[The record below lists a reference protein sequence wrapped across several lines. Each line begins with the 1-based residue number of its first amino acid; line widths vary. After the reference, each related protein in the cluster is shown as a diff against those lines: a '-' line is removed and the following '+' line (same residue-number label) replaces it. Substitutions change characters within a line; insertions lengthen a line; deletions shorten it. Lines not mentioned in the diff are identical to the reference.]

1 MNYFSILYVVIFL
14 SVLLL
19 GIWIYSEKNLKG
31 KYNKLINYLS
41 FPLALLGL
49 YSVFRLNI
57 DFSYVL
63 VSLIIAS
70 LFLWILGKSISLKK
84 LAKESRSFFIIL
96 SLITIFRSF
105 IFEPFQ
111 IPSESMIPGLEI
123 GDFVLVNKYEYGLKN
138 PIGNQTLISNKSP
151 DRGDVIVFTP
161 PHTKCNSEIIKSY
174 PKDSLQTISRD
185 IEKSWGELKKS
196 CSSLGLKYVKRVIGI
211 PGDVLEIKGKDFLV
225 NGIKVVKSI
234 LNSNSRETFY
244 EESFGK
250 ENYLIR
256 QSKLRE
262 LSFYQ
267 SWKIPEGFYFVM
279 GDNRDNSLDSRSWGL
294 VPENNI
300 TGKAQLIW
308 LSWSSYGSFP
318 SFGRNKIIK

>member
-1 MNYFSILYVVIFL
+1 MNYFSILYIVIFL

-111 IPSESMIPGLEI
+111 IPSESFEKL
-123 GDFVLVNKYEYGLKN
+123 LL
-138 PIGNQTLISNKSP
+138 
-151 DRGDVIVFTP
+151 RTP
-161 PHTKCNSEIIKSY
+161 LRH
-174 PKDSLQTISRD
+174 
-185 IEKSWGELKKS
+185 
-196 CSSLGLKYVKRVIGI
+196 
-211 PGDVLEIKGKDFLV
+211 
-225 NGIKVVKSI
+225 
-234 LNSNSRETFY
+234 NSNTEVKLITNQLCQ
-244 EESFGK
+244 K
-250 ENYLIR
+250 NYKYIL
-256 QSKLRE
+256 K
-262 LSFYQ
+262 FN
-267 SWKIPEGFYFVM
+267 YFH
-279 GDNRDNSLDSRSWGL
+279 
-294 VPENNI
+294 
-300 TGKAQLIW
+300 
-308 LSWSSYGSFP
+308 F
-318 SFGRNKIIK
+318 

>member
-1 MNYFSILYVVIFL
+1 MNYFSILYIVIFL

-161 PHTKCNSEIIKSY
+161 PHTKCNSEII
-174 PKDSLQTISRD
+174 
-185 IEKSWGELKKS
+185 
-196 CSSLGLKYVKRVIGI
+196 
-211 PGDVLEIKGKDFLV
+211 
-225 NGIKVVKSI
+225 
-234 LNSNSRETFY
+234 NS
-244 EESFGK
+244 
-250 ENYLIR
+250 
-256 QSKLRE
+256 
-262 LSFYQ
+262 
-267 SWKIPEGFYFVM
+267 
-279 GDNRDNSLDSRSWGL
+279 
-294 VPENNI
+294 
-300 TGKAQLIW
+300 
-308 LSWSSYGSFP
+308 
-318 SFGRNKIIK
+318 